1 MRKTESKKQ
10 EEQTI
15 PEADALKTEMQT
27 VAEAAPAK
35 KPTKELK
42 PLKGFRRELTKELFE
57 ELGALQCPVK
67 EILGYVGTDEVA
79 LGKWI
84 HRTYGPRHTLDE
96 ILRMVKQ
103 DGLIAIR
110 RASFDQ
116 LKRAPRSS
124 PSSTTASSRTP
135 ERTIPKPAWLPSTPL
150 RNSFQR
156 LVRKRWRNCLTN
168 NSFKKQYNNRYRRPK
183 GVWGAI
189 GKPPI
194 LKQIIGGIE

>member
-1 MRKTESKKQ
+1 MRKTESKNQ
-10 EEQTI
+10 EE
-15 PEADALKTEMQT
+15 KTM
-27 VAEAAPAK
+27 AESETFITETQNVQEEEPVK
-35 KPTKELK
+35 KPAVKELK

-84 HRTYGPRHTLDE
+84 RRTYGYKHTLEE

-116 LKRAPRSS
+116 LKKSA
-124 PSSTTASSRTP
+124 
-135 ERTIPKPAWLPSTPL
+135 TIIS
-150 RNSFQR
+150 Q
-156 LVRKRWRNCLTN
+156 
-168 NSFKKQYNNRYRRPK
+168 QYNRFLPDA
-183 GVWGAI
+183 GAEDPEAGMAAI
-189 GKPPI
+189 HAFTELFQKTGEEEMEE
-194 LKQIIGGIE
+194 LFDE